1 MRRHVRSEKRLNRIT
16 AGSAVAGRRDRR
28 VQVSPAHG
36 AAIAELGATLG
47 FDIYALLEE
56 ETTASS
62 GDRLLTRDELKRLS
76 DLIESDT

>member
-1 MRRHVRSEKRLNRIT
+1 MRRHVRREKRLNRIT
-16 AGSAVAGRRDRR
+16 AAICCRWSQGPL

-47 FDIYALLEE
+47 FDIYALPEE

-62 GDRLLTRDELKRLS
+62 GDRLLTPDELKRLG